1 MKRKLTRKMTTIVAG
16 VTLAAFLMCGC
27 TAPFGGKTEKEDESA
42 AEEVEKLDVSVLS
55 PEQKEITLS
64 SNFAG
69 TVVAESEVNVIP
81 LTSGEVVEKNFEVGD
96 HVNAGELLFK
106 IDDTAYQIAVKQA
119 EASVTTAQAGLTSAK
134 AALDSSEA
142 NANTTRAKAMKD
154 VGEIP
159 YNEQA
164 MNVKVDSDYVT
175 KRQANNTFKNAKDNV
190 DLMQNALDAAE
201 SARDSAKAEYERLK
215 RSGTATE
222 EELSAAKA
230 LYDQRDSTVDTA
242 EYNLK
247 TAKRAADSAEM
258 TYALTGENYAL
269 DSMARDNYNTYTKP
283 VTLYGAYASAV
294 GADSS
299 VTSSRATVTS
309 SAAGVKQAEA
319 GLENAKLNLDHTNVK
334 APVSGTITAI
344 NVTLHNMATQ
354 QGAAYT
360 IQSDEPNKIVF
371 YVAEETVKNIVPG
384 AEAIIS
390 KNGTDYEGK
399 IVNVY
404 DTIDAATGLF
414 KVEAAAVDPSA
425 GAGLVSGSS
434 VSIRTIT
441 RRTGKALTVPINAVY
456 YDGEQAYVY
465 VNDKG
470 IAKRLD
476 VATGLSDDESIEITG
491 GLFPEAKVIVSW
503 AGSLRDGTELNVKDI
518 SAGNRDAASG
528 IPSGLKEPV
537 TGDAPAMTIVAG
549 AGAQ

>member
-1 MKRKLTRKMTTIVAG
+1 MTTIVAG
-16 VTLAAFLMCGC
+16 VTLAAFLMSGC

-491 GLFPEAKVIVSW
+491 GLLPEAKVIVSW